1 VNIHRI
7 LLLRVSSTVDKDVDH
22 PQFFDPPYA
31 LKYLEAGLKAN
42 SNLTVNL
49 LDCWIHPKKVSE
61 MLDYAEDFHPDL
73 VVVSASSFDIEIAS
87 DFVSSLKKKEPAPL
101 VIGVGQGF
109 YADGGIKKEQSQAYD
124 AILLAEVEQEFF
136 RLFEQIQSNGQ
147 PDASWRKYYR
157 QLYESDTRFVVED
170 PDNLPF
176 PSYIPEEL
184 QAYRSIYPIRL
195 SQRVVW
201 GFLIATRGCP
211 HNCEFCSEVMRV
223 STGKKLR
230 GRSAKNIADEME
242 HLAQQ
247 GVNICSFQDDSFS
260 ANRKLVKELCE
271 ELIARKSTMPW
282 MARVRVDELDYD
294 RLVLM
299 KKAGCVMLGV
309 GVESGSERII
319 KLMRKTRHPEGWI
332 EHCRQILKWTREL
345 GIGTNA
351 YYVIGSP
358 TETRE
363 EIEQTI
369 QLALE
374 LNSDSIQVHF
384 YTPYPGSS
392 AWETY
397 KDQLSEDAAAHMFHY
412 AKPVLSVAEVS
423 PDELVKLSSK
433 FYQRY
438 LFRPGFALSHL
449 WHYAGFYAHNPDIL
463 WTLLGIRK
471 IILKKKE

>member
-1 VNIHRI
+1 MNIDRV

-22 PQFFDPPYA
+22 PQFFDPPYN
-31 LKYLEAGLKAN
+31 LKYLEAGLKRYPN
-42 SNLTVNL
+42 KHVNL
-49 LDCWIHPKKVSE
+49 LDCWIHPKSVPE
-61 MLDYAEDFHPDL
+61 MLDYAKDFRPDL
-73 VVVSASSFDIEIAS
+73 VVVSASSFDIEVAS
-87 DFVSSLKKKEPAPL
+87 TFVNALKSQTSTP
-101 VIGVGQGF
+101 VVVGIGQGF
-109 YADGGIKKEQSQAYD
+109 YADGGIKEEQSNAYD

-136 RLFEQIQSNGQ
+136 RLFDQIGNNDQ
-147 PDASWRKYYR
+147 PEASWRKHYR
-157 QLYESDTRFVVED
+157 QLYEGDTRFIVDNPD
-170 PDNLPF
+170 PLPF
-176 PSYIPEEL
+176 PSYTTEEL

-195 SQRVVW
+195 TQRVVW

-230 GRSAKNIADEME
+230 GRSAQNIADEME
-242 HLAQQ
+242 HLAKQ

-299 KKAGCVMLGV
+299 KKAGCVMLGI

-319 KLMRKTRHPEGWI
+319 TLMQKTRHPEKWI
-332 EHCRQILKWTREL
+332 DLCRQIFRWTREL

-351 YYVIGSP
+351 YYVIGNP

-384 YTPYPGSS
+384 YTPYPGSK

-397 KDQLSEDAAAHMFHY
+397 KAQLSEEDATHMFHY
-412 AKPVLSVAEVS
+412 AKPVLSIAEVS
-423 PDELVKLSSK
+423 PDELVKLSSQ
-433 FYQRY
+433 FYRRY
-438 LFRPGFALSHL
+438 LFRPRFALSHL
-449 WHYAGFYAHNPDIL
+449 RHYGGFYLHNPDIL

-471 IILKKKE
+471 IIMGKKE